1 MARDKARQYL
11 DPLHS
16 IGYLSRINF
25 RAFTKALE
33 ELIEPHGVT
42 AGQWRFL
49 RVLWEKDGVTQR
61 TLANRVGI
69 TEATAVK
76 GIAGLES
83 AGLVTREVDEADKRK
98 MIIRLT
104 PHARRLRKKLIPMVL
119 KVNEKALKGISQKD
133 VNTARKVL
141 VRAYQ
146 NLTEESD

>member
-1 MARDKARQYL
+1 MTKDKSEQYL
-11 DPLHS
+11 DPLQS
-16 IGYLSRINF
+16 IGYLSRVNF
-25 RAFTKALE
+25 RAFTKALG
-33 ELIEPHGVT
+33 ELIEPHGVS

-119 KVNEKALKGISQKD
+119 KVNERALEGINQKD

-146 NLTEESD
+146 NLTEEND

>member
-1 MARDKARQYL
+1 MTKDKSEQYL
-11 DPLHS
+11 DPLQS
-16 IGYLSRINF
+16 IGYLSRVNF

-33 ELIEPHGVT
+33 ELIEPHGVS

-119 KVNEKALKGISQKD
+119 KVNERALEGINQKD

-146 NLTEESD
+146 NLTEEND